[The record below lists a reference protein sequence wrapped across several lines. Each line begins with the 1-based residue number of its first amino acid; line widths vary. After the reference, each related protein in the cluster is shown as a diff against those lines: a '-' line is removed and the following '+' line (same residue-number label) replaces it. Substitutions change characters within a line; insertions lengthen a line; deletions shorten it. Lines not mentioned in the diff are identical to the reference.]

1 MFCISSRR
9 PRVQVL
15 VCAAILLSSCAR
27 HFHVQGVVLE
37 VDRPHQ
43 TLTVSHRAI
52 PGYMEAMTMPFHVE
66 SPRDLDQ
73 LQPGSRI
80 DFQLKVTHAATIVR
94 HVHLQGSALDGIP
107 IPKAEGKISIGGAL
121 PDFTLTAQDGR
132 SVRLSSFQG
141 QLVAIDFI
149 YTRCPLPDVCPRL
162 SANFARLQKHFAG
175 RMVLLSITL
184 DPRYDTPAVL
194 AEYAAQQVE
203 AGADVIQIFDS
214 WAGALSPADYRDF
227 VLPVTKEL
235 IRKVQALGVPVIY
248 FGVDTATLL
257 PAMRETGAD
266 VIGLD
271 WRVPLDQG
279 WSTLG
284 HAVAVQ
290 GNLDPILLFAEP
302 DLLRQRVRQILEQAG
317 GRPGHI
323 FNVGHGIVPSTPVEN
338 VQRVVQYVREFNAL
352 YVREF
357 SPGDDVRG

>member
-107 IPKAEGKISIGGAL
+107 IPKAEGRISIGGAL

-194 AEYAAQQVE
+194 AEYAERWRADPRDWLFLTGSEEDVRRV
-203 AGADVIQIFDS
+203 AGQ
-214 WAGALSPADYRDF
+214 
-227 VLPVTKEL
+227 
-235 IRKVQALGVPVIY
+235 
-248 FGVDTATLL
+248 FGVVYWAEEGAITHTSSTAIIDRNGRL
-257 PAMRETGAD
+257 
-266 VIGLD
+266 
-271 WRVPLDQG
+271 
-279 WSTLG
+279 
-284 HAVAVQ
+284 VALVEGSSFTSRQLMDLVQ
-290 GNLDPILLFAEP
+290 SK
-302 DLLRQRVRQILEQAG
+302 LEAG
-317 GRPGHI
+317 GR
-323 FNVGHGIVPSTPVEN
+323 
-338 VQRVVQYVREFNAL
+338 
-352 YVREF
+352 
-357 SPGDDVRG
+357 